1 MRQLFKICL
10 RLPTNCYLPQVV
22 HNIKKLKNKGACGII
37 KRIIVGSERGISAA
51 KRGMVMNSFKELW
64 GAVSDVIR
72 ADVSDIVYNVWLDGL
87 EPLGFDGSTF
97 TLATGEFKRKIIE
110 QKFSTVLHDAFEKA
124 LGFPV
129 EVRLVSADGAAA
141 AAQGQPGID
150 RMMQEENTFS
160 TFVVGS
166 SNKFAHAAAQAV
178 AANPGGAYNPLFI
191 YGRSGLGKTHLLNA
205 IAHEIR
211 QNNPNANIIF
221 TQGETFTNEIIR
233 GIGIGQSAMTALHE
247 KYRSADVLLVDDIQF
262 IAGKPATEEE
272 FFYTFN
278 SITQAG
284 NQIVLTSDR
293 PPKEIAT
300 LEDRLRT
307 RFEMG
312 LIADIQPPD
321 VETRIAIVRR
331 KAQAL
336 DLQLSDDVVEYI
348 AGRIKNN
355 VRQLEGAVKKIKAV
369 VTIHGSSP
377 NMATVQTAIKDI
389 LHEDR
394 SEKVT
399 VERIIDET
407 ARTYNV
413 DPMDLR
419 SKKRDALTSR
429 TRMIAIYIVS
439 DLTGMS
445 TKAIGQEFGGRDH
458 STVVHALQEIKR
470 QMEKDSSLRSTIR
483 DITKNVRE
491 SD

>member
-1 MRQLFKICL
+1 
-10 RLPTNCYLPQVV
+10 
-22 HNIKKLKNKGACGII
+22 
-37 KRIIVGSERGISAA
+37 
-51 KRGMVMNSFKELW
+51 MNSFTELW
-64 GAVSDVIR
+64 AVVSEVLR
-72 ADVSDIVYNVWLDGL
+72 GEVSDIVYKVWLEDL
-87 EPLGFDGSTF
+87 EPVSFDGSTV
-97 TLATGEFKRKIIE
+97 TLSTVEFKRKIIE
-110 QKFSTVLHDAFEKA
+110 QKFSSVLHDAFEKA
-124 LGFPV
+124 LGFAV
-129 EVRLVSADGAAA
+129 EVRLVNAES
-141 AAQGQPGID
+141 AAQASPSIED
-150 RMMQEENTFS
+150 VEKSFHEDNTFQ

-211 QNNPNANIIF
+211 QNNPKANVLF
-221 TQGETFTNEIIR
+221 TQGEAFTNEIVR

-247 KYRSADVLLVDDIQF
+247 KYRTADVLLVDDIQF

-278 SITQAG
+278 TLTQAG

-293 PPKEIAT
+293 PPKDIST

-321 VETRIAIVRR
+321 VETRMAIVKR
-331 KAQAL
+331 KAETL
-336 DLQLSDDVVEYI
+336 DLKLSDDVVQYI
-348 AGRIKNN
+348 ADRIKNN

-369 VTIHGSSP
+369 VTIHGSTP
-377 NMATVQTAIKDI
+377 NMATVQAAIKDI
-389 LHEDR
+389 LNESR
-394 SEKVT
+394 PEKVT
-399 VERIIDET
+399 VERIIEET
-407 ARTYNV
+407 ARTFNA
-413 DPMDLR
+413 DPADLR
-419 SKKRDALTSR
+419 SKKRDAQTSR
-429 TRMIAIYIVS
+429 MRMIAMDVIS

-458 STVVHALQEIKR
+458 STVVHALREIKK
-470 QMEKDSSLRSTIR
+470 QKEKDSSLRATIEN
-483 DITKNVRE
+483 IAKNVQE

>member
-1 MRQLFKICL
+1 
-10 RLPTNCYLPQVV
+10 
-22 HNIKKLKNKGACGII
+22 
-37 KRIIVGSERGISAA
+37 
-51 KRGMVMNSFKELW
+51 MNSFTELW
-64 GAVSDVIR
+64 AVVSEVLR
-72 ADVSDIVYNVWLDGL
+72 GEVSDIVYKVWLEDL
-87 EPLGFDGSTF
+87 EPVSFDGSTV
-97 TLATGEFKRKIIE
+97 TLSTVEFKRKIIE

-124 LGFPV
+124 LGFAV
-129 EVRLVSADGAAA
+129 EVRLVNAES
-141 AAQGQPGID
+141 AAQASPSIED
-150 RMMQEENTFS
+150 VEKSFHEDNTFQ

-211 QNNPNANIIF
+211 QNNPKANVLF
-221 TQGETFTNEIIR
+221 TQGEAFTNEIVR

-247 KYRSADVLLVDDIQF
+247 KYRTADVLLVDDIQF

-278 SITQAG
+278 TLTQAG

-293 PPKEIAT
+293 PPKDIST

-321 VETRIAIVRR
+321 IETRMAIVKR
-331 KAQAL
+331 KAETL
-336 DLQLSDDVVEYI
+336 DLKLSDDVVQYI
-348 AGRIKNN
+348 ADRIKNN

-369 VTIHGSSP
+369 VTIHGSTP
-377 NMATVQTAIKDI
+377 NMATVQAAIKDI
-389 LHEDR
+389 LNESR
-394 SEKVT
+394 PEKVT
-399 VERIIDET
+399 VERIIEET
-407 ARTYNV
+407 ARTFNA
-413 DPMDLR
+413 DPADLR
-419 SKKRDALTSR
+419 SKKRDAQTSR
-429 TRMIAIYIVS
+429 MRMIAMDIVS
-439 DLTGMS
+439 SLTGMS

-458 STVVHALQEIKR
+458 STVVHALREIKK
-470 QMEKDSSLRSTIR
+470 QKEKDSSLRATIEN
-483 DITKNVRE
+483 IAKNVQE

>member
-1 MRQLFKICL
+1 
-10 RLPTNCYLPQVV
+10 
-22 HNIKKLKNKGACGII
+22 
-37 KRIIVGSERGISAA
+37 
-51 KRGMVMNSFKELW
+51 MNSFTELW
-64 GAVSDVIR
+64 AVVSEVLR
-72 ADVSDIVYNVWLDGL
+72 GEVSDIVYKVWLEDL
-87 EPLGFDGSTF
+87 EPVSFDGSTV
-97 TLATGEFKRKIIE
+97 TLSTVEFKRKIIE

-124 LGFPV
+124 LGFAV
-129 EVRLVSADGAAA
+129 EVRLVNAES
-141 AAQGQPGID
+141 AAQASPSIED
-150 RMMQEENTFS
+150 VEKSFHEDNTFQ

-211 QNNPNANIIF
+211 QNNPKANVLF
-221 TQGETFTNEIIR
+221 TQGEAFTNEIVR

-247 KYRSADVLLVDDIQF
+247 KYRTADVLLVDDIQF

-278 SITQAG
+278 TLTQAG

-293 PPKEIAT
+293 PPKDIST

-321 VETRIAIVRR
+321 VETRMAIVKR
-331 KAQAL
+331 KAETL
-336 DLQLSDDVVEYI
+336 DLKLSDDVVQYI
-348 AGRIKNN
+348 ADRIKNN

-369 VTIHGSSP
+369 VTIHGSTP
-377 NMATVQTAIKDI
+377 NMATVQAAIKDI
-389 LHEDR
+389 LNESR
-394 SEKVT
+394 PEKVT
-399 VERIIDET
+399 VERIIEET
-407 ARTYNV
+407 ARTFNA
-413 DPMDLR
+413 DPADLR
-419 SKKRDALTSR
+419 SKKRDAQTSR
-429 TRMIAIYIVS
+429 MRMIAMDVIS

-458 STVVHALQEIKR
+458 STVVHALREIKK
-470 QMEKDSSLRSTIR
+470 QKEKDSSLRATIEN
-483 DITKNVRE
+483 IAKNVQE

>member
-1 MRQLFKICL
+1 
-10 RLPTNCYLPQVV
+10 
-22 HNIKKLKNKGACGII
+22 
-37 KRIIVGSERGISAA
+37 
-51 KRGMVMNSFKELW
+51 MNSFTELW
-64 GAVSDVIR
+64 AVVSEVLR
-72 ADVSDIVYNVWLDGL
+72 GEVSDIVYKVWLEDL
-87 EPLGFDGSTF
+87 EPVSFDGSTV
-97 TLATGEFKRKIIE
+97 TLSTVEFKRKIIE

-124 LGFPV
+124 LGFAV
-129 EVRLVSADGAAA
+129 EVRLVNAES
-141 AAQGQPGID
+141 AAQASPSIED
-150 RMMQEENTFS
+150 VEKSFHEDNTFQ

-211 QNNPNANIIF
+211 QNNPKANVLF
-221 TQGETFTNEIIR
+221 TQGEAFTNEIVR

-247 KYRSADVLLVDDIQF
+247 KYRTADVLLVDDIQF

-278 SITQAG
+278 TLTQAG

-293 PPKEIAT
+293 PPKDIST

-321 VETRIAIVRR
+321 IETRMAIVKR
-331 KAQAL
+331 KAETL
-336 DLQLSDDVVEYI
+336 DLKLSDDVVQYI
-348 AGRIKNN
+348 ADRIKNN

-369 VTIHGSSP
+369 VTIHGSTP
-377 NMATVQTAIKDI
+377 NMATVQAAIKDI
-389 LHEDR
+389 LNESR
-394 SEKVT
+394 PEKVT
-399 VERIIDET
+399 VERIIEET
-407 ARTYNV
+407 ARTFNA
-413 DPMDLR
+413 DPADLR
-419 SKKRDALTSR
+419 SKKRDAQTSR
-429 TRMIAIYIVS
+429 MRMIAMDVIS

-458 STVVHALQEIKR
+458 STVVHALREIKK
-470 QMEKDSSLRSTIR
+470 QKEKDSSLRATIEN
-483 DITKNVRE
+483 IAKNVQE

>member
-1 MRQLFKICL
+1 
-10 RLPTNCYLPQVV
+10 
-22 HNIKKLKNKGACGII
+22 
-37 KRIIVGSERGISAA
+37 
-51 KRGMVMNSFKELW
+51 MNSFTELW
-64 GAVSDVIR
+64 AAVSQVLR
-72 ADVSDIVYNVWLDGL
+72 GDVSDIVYKVWLDDL
-87 EPLGFDGSTF
+87 EPVSFDGTVVTLSTV
-97 TLATGEFKRKIIE
+97 EFKRKIIE

-124 LGFPV
+124 LGFGV
-129 EVRLVSADGAAA
+129 EVRLVTADASAQ
-141 AAQGQPGID
+141 AQTV
-150 RMMQEENTFS
+150 EEVEKSFHEDNTFQ

-211 QNNPNANIIF
+211 QNNPKANVLF
-221 TQGETFTNEIIR
+221 TQGEAFTNEIVR

-247 KYRSADVLLVDDIQF
+247 KYRTADVLLVDDIQF

-278 SITQAG
+278 TLTQAG

-293 PPKEIAT
+293 PPKDIST

-321 VETRIAIVRR
+321 VETRMAIVKR
-331 KAQAL
+331 KAEAL
-336 DLQLSDDVVEYI
+336 DLNLSDDVVQYI
-348 AGRIKNN
+348 ADRIKNN
-355 VRQLEGAVKKIKAV
+355 VRQLEGAVKKIKAI
-369 VTIHGSSP
+369 VTIHGTTP
-377 NMATVQTAIKDI
+377 NMATVQAAIKDI
-389 LHEDR
+389 LNESR
-394 SEKVT
+394 PEKVT
-399 VERIIDET
+399 VERIIEET
-407 ARTYNV
+407 ARTFNA
-413 DPMDLR
+413 DPADLR
-419 SKKRDALTSR
+419 SKKRDAQTSR
-429 TRMIAIYIVS
+429 MRMIAMDVIS

-458 STVVHALQEIKR
+458 STVVHALREIKK
-470 QMEKDSSLRSTIR
+470 QKEKDSSLRATI
-483 DITKNVRE
+483 DNIAKNVQE

>member
-1 MRQLFKICL
+1 
-10 RLPTNCYLPQVV
+10 
-22 HNIKKLKNKGACGII
+22 
-37 KRIIVGSERGISAA
+37 
-51 KRGMVMNSFKELW
+51 MNSFTELW
-64 GAVSDVIR
+64 AVVSEVLR
-72 ADVSDIVYNVWLDGL
+72 GEVSDIVYKVWLEDL
-87 EPLGFDGSTF
+87 EPVSFDGSTV
-97 TLATGEFKRKIIE
+97 TLSTVEFKRKIIE

-124 LGFPV
+124 LGFAV
-129 EVRLVSADGAAA
+129 EVRLVNAES
-141 AAQGQPGID
+141 AAQASPSIED
-150 RMMQEENTFS
+150 VEKSFHEDNTFQ

-211 QNNPNANIIF
+211 QNNPKANVLF
-221 TQGETFTNEIIR
+221 TQGEAFTNEIVR

-247 KYRSADVLLVDDIQF
+247 KYRTADVLLVDDIQF

-278 SITQAG
+278 TLSQAG

-293 PPKEIAT
+293 PPKDIAT

-321 VETRIAIVRR
+321 IETRMAIVKR
-331 KAQAL
+331 KAETL
-336 DLQLSDDVVEYI
+336 DLKLSDDVVQYI
-348 AGRIKNN
+348 ADRIKNN

-369 VTIHGSSP
+369 VTIHGSTP
-377 NMATVQTAIKDI
+377 NMATVQAAIKDI
-389 LHEDR
+389 LNESR
-394 SEKVT
+394 PEKVT
-399 VERIIDET
+399 VERIIEET
-407 ARTYNV
+407 ARTFNA
-413 DPMDLR
+413 DPADLR
-419 SKKRDALTSR
+419 SKKRDAQTSR
-429 TRMIAIYIVS
+429 MRMIAMDVIS

-458 STVVHALQEIKR
+458 STVVHALREIKK
-470 QMEKDSSLRSTIR
+470 QKEKDSSLRATIEN
-483 DITKNVRE
+483 IAKNVQE

>member
-1 MRQLFKICL
+1 
-10 RLPTNCYLPQVV
+10 
-22 HNIKKLKNKGACGII
+22 
-37 KRIIVGSERGISAA
+37 
-51 KRGMVMNSFKELW
+51 MNSFTELW
-64 GAVSDVIR
+64 AVVSEVLR
-72 ADVSDIVYNVWLDGL
+72 GEVSDIVYKVWLEDL
-87 EPLGFDGSTF
+87 EPVSFDGSTV
-97 TLATGEFKRKIIE
+97 TLSTVEFKRKIIE

-124 LGFPV
+124 LGFAV
-129 EVRLVSADGAAA
+129 EVRLVNAES
-141 AAQGQPGID
+141 AAQASPSIED
-150 RMMQEENTFS
+150 VEKSFHEDNTFQ

-211 QNNPNANIIF
+211 QNNPKANVLF
-221 TQGETFTNEIIR
+221 TQGEAFTNEIVR

-247 KYRSADVLLVDDIQF
+247 KYRTADVLLVDDIQF

-278 SITQAG
+278 TLTQAG

-293 PPKEIAT
+293 PPKDIST

-321 VETRIAIVRR
+321 VETRMAIVKR
-331 KAQAL
+331 KAETL
-336 DLQLSDDVVEYI
+336 DLKLSDDVVQYI
-348 AGRIKNN
+348 ADRIKNN

-369 VTIHGSSP
+369 VTIHGSTP
-377 NMATVQTAIKDI
+377 NMATVQAAIKDI
-389 LHEDR
+389 LNESR
-394 SEKVT
+394 PEKVT
-399 VERIIDET
+399 VDRIIEET
-407 ARTYNV
+407 ARTFNA
-413 DPMDLR
+413 DPADLR
-419 SKKRDALTSR
+419 SKKRDAQTSR
-429 TRMIAIYIVS
+429 MRMIAMDVIS

-458 STVVHALQEIKR
+458 STVVHALREIKK
-470 QMEKDSSLRSTIR
+470 QKEKDSSLRATIEN
-483 DITKNVRE
+483 IAKNVQE